1 MSVETHST
9 AFRIV
14 GPCSG
19 ERRRVHG
26 PTALTAYRC
35 CDPRADVDREAYLS
49 GFWFGADFAEHL
61 SGTGSPAGFTGEAW
75 SPSLTF
81 DIDRE
86 GDVEAALTDAR
97 KLVAAM
103 LDSYAVPFEAV
114 TVFWSGYKGLAIDL
128 ATALWRPRAAV
139 DFPAIAREFCESIAR
154 AAGVAIDPAVY
165 GKVQPLRAPNSRH
178 PKSGLYKRRVEI
190 EVLDVITPRGIRD
203 LARAPA
209 PFDPPNLADIP
220 SADFLAAHW
229 DAARRVVESRAA
241 DAERRRAEIASG
253 DRIATVNRRTRDFL
267 ACEIDEG
274 DRHRLLFS
282 AARNLAEIGCPL
294 RAVRELLTK
303 PAIDSG
309 LTPRDVER
317 GIRCGFDAATGAAR

>member
-1 MSVETHST
+1 MFSFPFGVTHHPHPGNADA
-9 AFRIV
+9 AFWAQIA
-14 GPCSG
+14 SIA
-19 ERRRVHG
+19 RRYVTHWN
-26 PTALTAYRC
+26 
-35 CDPRADVDREAYLS
+35 D
-49 GFWFGADFAEHL
+49 
-61 SGTGSPAGFTGEAW
+61 
-75 SPSLTF
+75 
-81 DIDRE
+81 
-86 GDVEAALTDAR
+86 
-97 KLVAAM
+97 
-103 LDSYAVPFEAV
+103 AV
-114 TVFWSGYKGLAIDL
+114 TVV
-128 ATALWRPRAAV
+128 PEPAV
-139 DFPAIAREFCESIAR
+139 PPVFNELGVRDASH
-154 AAGVAIDPAVY
+154 VAIDPAVY

-190 EVLDVITPRGIRD
+190 EVLDVITPRGILD
-203 LARAPA
+203 LARSPE
-209 PFDPPNLADIP
+209 PFDAPSLADIP

-253 DRIATVNRRTRDFL
+253 ERVATVNRRTRDFL

-309 LTPRDVER
+309 LPPRDVER
-317 GIRCGFDAATGAAR
+317 GIKCGVDAATGAAQ